1 MLKDF
6 FKKTSVD
13 YFLLLGIFPLLVV
26 SLTTLNSFT
35 GQGNVFS
42 HQLMWIV
49 ISLIVFFALSFV
61 DFRFMRKTGPVVSFY
76 IFSVIFL
83 LFLILLG
90 SKVNGA
96 RSRFTF
102 GSFSLQPVDFAKF
115 ALIFVLAKYFSKR
128 HVEIANIKHIIIS
141 GLYALLIFGIV
152 LIQPDFGSAIV
163 IFCIWFGMVLFSGIS
178 KKHLMTVIIGGALA
192 FLLLWNFGLHEYQ
205 KQRILN
211 FIHPLADI
219 RGSGYNAYQSMVAVG
234 SGGVL
239 GKGIGFGTQS
249 RLNFLPEYE
258 TDFIFAAFSEEWGY
272 VGVLFICASFALVIF
287 RVLSNASRSESNFE
301 SLYGVGVAIFLMSH
315 FFINVGMNIGL
326 MPVTGIP
333 LPFVS
338 YGGSNMLICF
348 SSLGVL
354 MGMRRY
360 SRPANKEAMRNEF
373 LGI

>member
-6 FKKTSVD
+6 FKKTSID
-13 YFLLLGIFPLLVV
+13 YFMLLGIFPLLVV
-26 SLTTLNSFT
+26 SLTTLSSFT
-35 GQGNVFS
+35 GQSGLFTK
-42 HQLMWIV
+42 QLTWMVVSI
-49 ISLIVFFALSFV
+49 IVFFALSFV
-61 DFRFMRKTGPVVSFY
+61 DFRFMRKTAP
-76 IFSVIFL
+76 VIFL
-83 LFLILLG
+83 YLISFFFLCILLLLG

-96 RSRFTF
+96 RSW
-102 GSFSLQPVDFAKF
+102 FSLGGFSFQPVDLAKF
-115 ALIFVLAKYFSKR
+115 SLVFVLAKYFSKR

-141 GLYALLIFGIV
+141 GLYAFLIFAVV
-152 LIQPDFGSAIV
+152 LLQPDFGSAIV
-163 IFCIWFGMVLFSGIS
+163 VFCIWFGMVLFSGIS
-178 KKHLMTVIIGGALA
+178 KKHLMTVAITVTVS

-205 KQRILN
+205 KQRVLN

-234 SGGVL
+234 SGGFL

-272 VGVLFICASFALVIF
+272 VGVLFLCASFALVIF

-315 FFINVGMNIGL
+315 FFINVGMNVGL

-348 SSLGVL
+348 ASLGVL

>member
-1 MLKDF
+1 
-6 FKKTSVD
+6 
-13 YFLLLGIFPLLVV
+13 
-26 SLTTLNSFT
+26 
-35 GQGNVFS
+35 
-42 HQLMWIV
+42 
-49 ISLIVFFALSFV
+49 LIVFFALSFV
-61 DFRFMRKTGPVVSFY
+61 DFRFMRKTGPVVFFYLASF
-76 IFSVIFL
+76 IFL
-83 LFLILLG
+83 LVLFVLG

-96 RSRFTF
+96 RSRFTL
-102 GSFSLQPVDFAKF
+102 GSFSLQPVEFAKF

-128 HVEIANIKHIIIS
+128 HVEIANFKHVIIS
-141 GLYALLIFGIV
+141 GIYALLIFAVV

-178 KKHLMTVIIGGALA
+178 KKHLLTVIIGGAA
-192 FLLLWNFGLHEYQ
+192 VFLLLWNFGLHEYQ
-205 KQRILN
+205 KQRVLN
-211 FIHPLADI
+211 FIHPLADV
-219 RGSGYNAYQSMVAVG
+219 RGGGYNAYQSMIAVG
-234 SGGVL
+234 SGGFL

-249 RLNFLPEYE
+249 RLNFLPEYQ

-272 VGVLFICASFALVIF
+272 IGVLFICVSFALVIF

-338 YGGSNMLICF
+338 YGGSNMLVCF
-348 SSLGVL
+348 ASLGVL

-360 SRPANKEAMRNEF
+360 SRAANKEALRNEF
-373 LGI
+373 LGV

>member
-1 MLKDF
+1 MLKDI
-6 FKKTSVD
+6 FKKISVD
-13 YFLLLGIFPLLVV
+13 YLLLLGIFPLLVA

-35 GQGNVFS
+35 GQS
-42 HQLMWIV
+42 QLFTRQLSWMIAS
-49 ISLIVFFALSFV
+49 ILVFFGLSFL
-61 DFRFMRKTGPVVSFY
+61 DFRFMRKTGPVVFLYLLS
-76 IFSVIFL
+76 IFFL
-83 LFLILLG
+83 CVLFLLG

-96 RSRFTF
+96 KSW
-102 GSFSLQPVDFAKF
+102 FSLGGFSFQPVDLAKF
-115 ALIFVLAKYFSKR
+115 SLIFVLAKYFSKR

-141 GLYALLIFGIV
+141 GIYAFIIFFIV
-152 LIQPDFGSAIV
+152 LLQPDFGSAIV

-178 KKHLMTVIIGGALA
+178 KKHLMTVFVGGTVA
-192 FLLLWNFGLHEYQ
+192 FLLLWNFGFHEYQ

-234 SGGVL
+234 SGGLL

-258 TDFIFAAFSEEWGY
+258 TDFVFAAFSEEWGY

-287 RVLSNASRSESNFE
+287 RVLSIASRSESNFE

-338 YGGSNMLICF
+338 YGGSNMMICF
-348 SSLGVL
+348 ASLGVL

-360 SRPANKEAMRNEF
+360 SRVANKEAMRNEF

>member
-1 MLKDF
+1 MIKDF

-13 YFLLLGIFPLLVV
+13 YFLLLGIFPLLVA

-35 GQGNVFS
+35 GQGGQFN
-42 HQLMWIV
+42 HQLLWII
-49 ISLIVFFALSFV
+49 ISLIIFFALSFI

-76 IFSVIFL
+76 VLSFLFL
-83 LFLILLG
+83 LSLFVLG

-96 RSRFTF
+96 RSRFSI
-102 GSFSLQPVDFAKF
+102 GSFSLQPVEFAKL

-128 HVEIANIKHIIIS
+128 HVEIANFKHIIIS
-141 GLYALLIFGIV
+141 GIYALLIFAVV
-152 LIQPDFGSAIV
+152 LVQPDFGSAIV
-163 IFCIWFGMVLFSGIS
+163 VFCIWFGMVLFSGIS
-178 KKHLMTVIIGGALA
+178 KKHLLTVVVGGTVA

-234 SGGVL
+234 SGGLL

-272 VGVLFICASFALVIF
+272 IGVLFICASFALVVF

-338 YGGSNMLICF
+338 YGGSNMLVFF
-348 SSLGVL
+348 SALGVL

-360 SRPANKEAMRNEF
+360 SRVANKEAMRNEF

>member
-1 MLKDF
+1 MIKDF

-13 YFLLLGIFPLLVV
+13 YFLLLGIFPLLVA

-35 GQGNVFS
+35 GQGGQFN
-42 HQLMWIV
+42 HQLLWII
-49 ISLIVFFALSFV
+49 ISLIIFFALSFI

-76 IFSVIFL
+76 VLSFLFL
-83 LFLILLG
+83 LSLFVLG

-96 RSRFTF
+96 RSRFSI
-102 GSFSLQPVDFAKF
+102 GSFSLQPVEFAKL

-128 HVEIANIKHIIIS
+128 HVEIANFKHIIIS
-141 GLYALLIFGIV
+141 GIYALLIFAVV
-152 LIQPDFGSAIV
+152 LVQPDFGSAIV
-163 IFCIWFGMVLFSGIS
+163 VFCIWFGMVLFSVIS
-178 KKHLMTVIIGGALA
+178 KKHLLTVVVGGTVA

-234 SGGVL
+234 SGGLL

-272 VGVLFICASFALVIF
+272 IGVLFICASFALVVF

-338 YGGSNMLICF
+338 YGGSNMLVFF
-348 SSLGVL
+348 SALGVL

-360 SRPANKEAMRNEF
+360 SRVANKEAMRNEF